1 MVNCILVFCSLR
13 RGFNNIWERQR
24 ASKLVGLEHLFLLRG
39 GSEMNWTGWPKNTSA
54 VAMIQSNPWF
64 RTCDFGIRPR
74 KHQGSANSHGR
85 IRLQQVTLAW
95 YDISETMMVYMWH
108 VVYMWIYALITST
121 THETMRPFQR
131 GDEHPSPFQLF
142 LGAGLWPIP
151 IVSKIHSETDFA
163 SDVQYCHMDADV
175 ILFIHK
181 HIYMCVCARSIY
193 LLICVC
199 CRNCSTWSKW
209 LWEGWVTGSPFCCFV
224 IWPIFW
230 GAAKDQ
236 LPSLFFFRLQGP
248 QGPPGRRI
256 AAMPWVLTAMLQ
268 LRSSSK
274 RGHVTPS
281 PLFILDPHH
290 DWAKY
295 DQIQYHTI
303 Y

>member
-181 HIYMCVCARSIY
+181 HIYICACVRVQF
-193 LLICVC
+193 ICWYVC
-199 CRNCSTWSKW
+199 VAEIDQHDQNDYGKAGSLGHPFVVLWFDPYFGEPLRTNCHRCFFSACRALKAPRAAESPPCHEFWQQCSNSGVHRNVAT
-209 LWEGWVTGSPFCCFV
+209 
-224 IWPIFW
+224 
-230 GAAKDQ
+230 
-236 LPSLFFFRLQGP
+236 
-248 QGPPGRRI
+248 
-256 AAMPWVLTAMLQ
+256 
-268 LRSSSK
+268 
-274 RGHVTPS
+274 
-281 PLFILDPHH
+281 
-290 DWAKY
+290 
-295 DQIQYHTI
+295 
-303 Y
+303 